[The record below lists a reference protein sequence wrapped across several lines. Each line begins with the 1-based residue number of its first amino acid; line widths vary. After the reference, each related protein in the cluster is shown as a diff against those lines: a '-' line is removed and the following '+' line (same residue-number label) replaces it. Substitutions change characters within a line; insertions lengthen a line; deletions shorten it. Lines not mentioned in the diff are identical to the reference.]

1 MFQAKNG
8 KKFGSAFAG
17 KNYDEKHVG
26 GEESPAH
33 EAKESPVFEA
43 GEQEGAKE
51 GVGEKQ
57 EPAQVVAE
65 HGNATSV
72 HVHHDHKNNK
82 HHVVSHHA
90 DGHMHTSDHATADE
104 AQNHASQLGAPQ
116 EAAPKN
122 EGAAGQ
128 ENSPESDGFAMPS
141 LGA

>member
-17 KNYDEKHVG
+17 KNYDEKHVSG
-26 GEESPAH
+26 DESPAH
-33 EAKESPVFEA
+33 EAKESPEFEA
-43 GEQEGAKE
+43 GEQEGK
-51 GVGEKQ
+51 GEQ
-57 EPAQVVAE
+57 EPTQVIAE

-104 AQNHASQLGAPQ
+104 AQQHASQLGAQ

-122 EGAAGQ
+122 ADAAGQ